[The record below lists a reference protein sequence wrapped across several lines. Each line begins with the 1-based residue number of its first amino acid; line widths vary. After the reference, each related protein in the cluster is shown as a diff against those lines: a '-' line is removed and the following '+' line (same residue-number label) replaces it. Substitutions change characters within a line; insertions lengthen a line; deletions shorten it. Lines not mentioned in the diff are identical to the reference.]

1 MRRRARLRAWGG
13 FLCRFAS
20 WGAATSGFM
29 ANGSSEGAKG
39 EGGPG
44 RPPVRRIRNRAEKV
58 TLFTRQL
65 STLLGAGVPLTRA
78 LETLRKQERQ
88 KAFRQVIDDL
98 VNQVRGGNKLSE
110 GLARYP
116 HVFDGL
122 YVNMVRAGESGSIME
137 EVLQRVAT
145 FLEKARAL
153 KKKVRAALVY
163 PTVVIA
169 VAAVIVGF
177 LVSYVIPQF
186 ETIFSSML
194 RGQSLPALTEGVLA
208 VSDFVRDRWWVL
220 GGAVILVVLGW
231 NFARRTAAGG
241 RLIDRVSLAMPIVG
255 ELIRKISIARF
266 ARTFG
271 TLIASGVPLLEALRI
286 ARDVSGN
293 RVVEAALTRVHDRVR
308 DGDAVAR
315 PLEQTNVFPVMVSSM
330 IEVGEETGQLP
341 AMLDRIA
348 DDYEEDVDTAVAGL
362 TSALEPVLIVL
373 LAVVVGTI
381 VIALFLPIIAI
392 IQNLQ

>member
-1 MRRRARLRAWGG
+1 MGG
-13 FLCRFAS
+13 TT
-20 WGAATSGFM
+20 TSGFM
-29 ANGSSEGAKG
+29 ADESSDGAKVKAG
-39 EGGPG
+39 AG
-44 RPPVRRIRNRAEKV
+44 RPPVRRIYNRAEKV

-65 STLLGAGVPLTRA
+65 STLLRAGVPLTRA

-98 VNQVRGGNKLSE
+98 VHQVRGGNKLSD

-116 HVFDGL
+116 SIFDGL

-137 EVLQRVAT
+137 DVLQRVAT
-145 FLEKARAL
+145 FMEKARAL
-153 KKKVRAALVY
+153 KKKVRSALVY
-163 PTVVIA
+163 PAVVIL

-186 ETIFSSML
+186 ETIFASML
-194 RGQSLPALTEGVLA
+194 RGQRLPPLTEGVLA
-208 VSDFVRDRWWVL
+208 VSDFVRERWWIL
-220 GGAVILVVLGW
+220 GGMAVLAVVGW

-241 RLIDRVSLAMPIVG
+241 RLIDRASLSLPIVG
-255 ELIRKISIARF
+255 DLIRKISIARF
-266 ARTFG
+266 TRTFG
-271 TLIASGVPLLEALRI
+271 TLIASGVPILEALRI

-308 DGDAVAR
+308 DGDPVAR

-341 AMLDRIA
+341 AMLERIA

>member
-1 MRRRARLRAWGG
+1 
-13 FLCRFAS
+13 
-20 WGAATSGFM
+20 M
-29 ANGSSEGAKG
+29 ADESSDGAKVKAG
-39 EGGPG
+39 AG
-44 RPPVRRIRNRAEKV
+44 RPPVRRIYNRAEKV

-65 STLLGAGVPLTRA
+65 STLLRAGVPLTRA

-98 VNQVRGGNKLSE
+98 VHQVRGGNKLSD

-116 HVFDGL
+116 SIFDGL

-137 EVLQRVAT
+137 DVLQRVAT
-145 FLEKARAL
+145 FMEKARAL
-153 KKKVRAALVY
+153 KKKVRSALVY
-163 PTVVIA
+163 PAVVIL

-186 ETIFSSML
+186 ETIFASML
-194 RGQSLPALTEGVLA
+194 RGQRLPPLTEGVLA
-208 VSDFVRDRWWVL
+208 VSDFVRERWWIL
-220 GGAVILVVLGW
+220 GGMAVLAVVGW

-241 RLIDRVSLAMPIVG
+241 RLIDRASLSLPIVG
-255 ELIRKISIARF
+255 DLIRKISIARF
-266 ARTFG
+266 TRTFG
-271 TLIASGVPLLEALRI
+271 TLIASGVPILEALRI

-308 DGDAVAR
+308 DGDPVAR

-341 AMLDRIA
+341 AMLERIA

>member
-1 MRRRARLRAWGG
+1 MKGT
-13 FLCRFAS
+13 
-20 WGAATSGFM
+20 ATSGFM
-29 ANGSSEGAKG
+29 ANGASDAVTGKG
-39 EGGPG
+39 GSG
-44 RPPVRRIRNRAEKV
+44 RPAVRRIGNRAEKV

-65 STLLGAGVPLTRA
+65 STLLRAGVPLTRA

-98 VNQVRGGNKLSE
+98 VDQVRGGNKLSD

-116 HVFDGL
+116 LIFDGL
-122 YVNMVRAGESGSIME
+122 YVNMVRAGESGSILE
-137 EVLQRVAT
+137 DVLLRVAT

-153 KKKVRAALVY
+153 KRKVRAALVY
-163 PTVVIA
+163 PAVVIV
-169 VAAVIVGF
+169 VASVIVGF

-186 ETIFSSML
+186 ETIFTSML
-194 RGQSLPALTEGVLA
+194 RGQRLPALTEGVLA
-208 VSDFVRDRWWVL
+208 LSDFVRDRWWVL
-220 GGAVILVVLGW
+220 GGGLVVIALGW
-231 NFARRTAAGG
+231 NFARRTEAGG
-241 RLIDRVSLAMPIVG
+241 RLIDRVSLSLPIVG
-255 ELIRKISIARF
+255 DLVRKISIARF

-271 TLIASGVPLLEALRI
+271 TLIASGVPILEALRI

-293 RVVEAALTRVHDRVR
+293 RVVENALTRVHDRVR
-308 DGDAVAR
+308 DGDPVAR